1 MARGPKVG
9 RVADAGYGDR
19 VAALRH
25 PGRLQVERDVIQ
37 RRVPEKVGHRRR
49 PDLALTQVG
58 MPVVPRAK
66 PTGRVVQMDHRQSL

>member
-1 MARGPKVG
+1 
-9 RVADAGYGDR
+9 
-19 VAALRH
+19 LRH